1 MRTEEEKFVL
11 EWYSD
16 WGKGKGER
24 KRKMGR
30 GRICA
35 RVVFRLGKREKWERE
50 RGIMFDRVVFR
61 LGKGKGE
68 RKRKGEEEIFVLEW
82 YSD

>member
-11 EWYSD
+11 ELYSD
-16 WGKGKGER
+16 WGKG
-24 KRKMGR
+24 
-30 GRICA
+30 
-35 RVVFRLGKREKWERE
+35 ERE
-50 RGIMFDRVVFR
+50 RGKMFDRVVFR